1 MFFCFKVTYQYIRM
15 CVVHW
20 MFEPIKQPIGGK
32 LHFLHLL
39 AQTFNNDFFCYFQNS
54 NVAII
59 PTFSLPL
66 TLFGMGGGGGG
77 AKRPPNYKFFP
88 CNFYKRK
95 TQPPKISD
103 FQFQLICHTGVKFQG
118 HTQWQSWFFW
128 SNSYK
133 IEVMI
138 TFLIEMLELT
148 NFCHMTTYT
157 VSFESRDKSLLVTS
171 QSGIMIHNL
180 YFKISLF

>member
-1 MFFCFKVTYQYIRM
+1 M

-32 LHFLHLL
+32 LDFLHLL

-66 TLFGMGGGGGG
+66 TLLRMGG
-77 AKRPPNYKFFP
+77 AKRHPNYKFFP

-95 TQPPKISD
+95 T
-103 FQFQLICHTGVKFQG
+103 
-118 HTQWQSWFFW
+118 
-128 SNSYK
+128 
-133 IEVMI
+133 
-138 TFLIEMLELT
+138 
-148 NFCHMTTYT
+148 
-157 VSFESRDKSLLVTS
+157 
-171 QSGIMIHNL
+171 
-180 YFKISLF
+180 